1 MLVLFLAPR
10 PQTRRRA
17 DAHGPAAGSRM
28 ERPER
33 PRGWTDDA
41 SNPEDLRLGFS
52 PEHVRL
58 AKAVV
63 VDALLSQVVA
73 SGASRATALH
83 ARQRTVATAVS
94 YFWRFYQR
102 RSFATDE
109 PVLVAVACLSLAG
122 KTLENP
128 VHDHTKFVALARAV
142 ADETYGPC
150 GAAREELFACAPDAL
165 LPCELRVLDALEFD
179 LTPYDPYAALE
190 EALRVTESRKG
201 AETGDETKGK
211 KRASSGCADAS
222 ENDET
227 LFRVAWG
234 VLNDSLVTP
243 TCVSVS
249 ERAAAVAAVAVACEL
264 LDVEPPETAFPDGE
278 NASLAAAAADV
289 PAGHVALAAREMVR
303 HRAAFA
309 ETADSKG
316 RGAPAEAPKGAP
328 AGWRARPLML
338 AARRAQ
344 AAQIIEEARR
354 AGRHSTSR

>member
-1 MLVLFLAPR
+1 
-10 PQTRRRA
+10 
-17 DAHGPAAGSRM
+17 M

-102 RSFATDE
+102 GSFATDE

-142 ADETYGPC
+142 AAETYSD
-150 GAAREELFACAPDAL
+150 ASREALFACAPDAL
-165 LPCELRVLDALEFD
+165 LPCELRVLDALKFD
-179 LTPYDPYAALE
+179 LTPYDPHAALQE
-190 EALRVTESRKG
+190 VLRGGRRSPAKERARRREG
-201 AETGDETKGK
+201 AETDATEAPSATGRRK
-211 KRASSGCADAS
+211 KRKRDDDDDDD
-222 ENDET
+222 DET

-243 TCVSVS
+243 TCISVT

-264 LDVEPPETAFPDGE
+264 LDVEPPAGASFRGGETDWE
-278 NASLAAAAADV
+278 NGAGDD
-289 PAGHVALAAREMVR
+289 PAGQAALAASWMVR
-303 HRAAFA
+303 YRAAFA
-309 ETADSKG
+309 ENADSKQDD
-316 RGAPAEAPKGAP
+316 APAEAPKGAP
-328 AGWRARPLML
+328 VGWRARPLML
-338 AARRAQ
+338 AGLRAR
-344 AAQIIEEARR
+344 AAQIIEAARR
-354 AGRHSTSR
+354 AGGAAAKRRASREPSP

>member
-1 MLVLFLAPR
+1 
-10 PQTRRRA
+10 
-17 DAHGPAAGSRM
+17 M

-33 PRGWTDDA
+33 LRGWTDDA

-102 RSFATDE
+102 RSFTTDE

-128 VHDHTKFVALARAV
+128 VHNHTKFLKLVKRLRNSLADAV
-142 ADETYGPC
+142 AAETYDESS
-150 GAAREELFACAPDAL
+150 ASREELFSFSCASDAL
-165 LPCELRVLDALEFD
+165 LPCELRVLDALKFD
-179 LTPYDPYAALE
+179 LTPYDPHKELE
-190 EALRVTESRKG
+190 EALR
-201 AETGDETKGK
+201 DE
-211 KRASSGCADAS
+211 
-222 ENDET
+222 DEEKNQ

-243 TCVSVS
+243 TCVCVT

-264 LDVEPPETAFPDGE
+264 MDVEPPKGAFFSSVFVETPEGE
-278 NASLAAAAADV
+278 
-289 PAGHVALAAREMVR
+289 VALAAREMTR
-303 HRAAFA
+303 YRAAFA
-309 ETADSKG
+309 EGKNADSF
-316 RGAPAEAPKGAP
+316 AEHAETEKNTPKGAP
-328 AGWRARPLML
+328 AGWRARPPML
-338 AARRAQ
+338 AGLRARAARIIEAARRAGET
-344 AAQIIEEARR
+344 AARPR
-354 AGRHSTSR
+354 A

>member
-1 MLVLFLAPR
+1 
-10 PQTRRRA
+10 
-17 DAHGPAAGSRM
+17 M

-33 PRGWTDDA
+33 LRGWTDDA

-102 RSFATDE
+102 RSFTTDE

-128 VHDHTKFVALARAV
+128 VHDHTKFVSLADAV
-142 ADETYGPC
+142 AAEMYDE
-150 GAAREELFACAPDAL
+150 ASREELFSCAPDAL
-165 LPCELRVLDALEFD
+165 LPCELRVLDALKFD
-179 LTPYDPYAALE
+179 LTPYDPHKELE
-190 EALRVTESRKG
+190 DARR
-201 AETGDETKGK
+201 DE
-211 KRASSGCADAS
+211 
-222 ENDET
+222 DEDE
-227 LFRVAWG
+227 LFLVAWG

-243 TCVSVS
+243 TCVCVT

-264 LDVEPPETAFPDGE
+264 MDVEPPKGAFLSRDEKNVFVETPEGE
-278 NASLAAAAADV
+278 
-289 PAGHVALAAREMVR
+289 VALAAREMTR
-303 HRAAFA
+303 YRAAFA
-309 ETADSKG
+309 ENADSF
-316 RGAPAEAPKGAP
+316 AENAETEKNTPKGAP
-328 AGWRARPLML
+328 AGWRARPPML
-338 AARRAQ
+338 AGLRARAARIIEAARRAGET
-344 AAQIIEEARR
+344 AARPR
-354 AGRHSTSR
+354 A

>member
-1 MLVLFLAPR
+1 
-10 PQTRRRA
+10 
-17 DAHGPAAGSRM
+17 M

-243 TCVSVS
+243 TCVSVT

-264 LDVEPPETAFPDGE
+264 LDVEPPARAFFRDDGKT
-278 NASLAAAAADV
+278 DV
-289 PAGHVALAAREMVR
+289 AGDDPAGQAALAARWMTW

-309 ETADSKG
+309 ENADSKRAG
-316 RGAPAEAPKGAP
+316 GASAEAPKGAP
-328 AGWRARPLML
+328 VGWRARPLML
-338 AARRAQ
+338 AGLRAR
-344 AAQIIEEARR
+344 AARSIEAARR
-354 AGRHSTSR
+354 AGRTAAKRRASREPSP

>member
-1 MLVLFLAPR
+1 
-10 PQTRRRA
+10 
-17 DAHGPAAGSRM
+17 M

-33 PRGWTDDA
+33 LRGWTDDA

-102 RSFATDE
+102 RSFTTDE

-128 VHDHTKFVALARAV
+128 VHDHTKFLKLVKSLRNSLADAV
-142 ADETYGPC
+142 AAETYDESS
-150 GAAREELFACAPDAL
+150 ASREELFSFSCASDAL
-165 LPCELRVLDALEFD
+165 LPCELRVLDALKFD
-179 LTPYDPYAALE
+179 LTPYDPHKELE
-190 EALRVTESRKG
+190 EALR
-201 AETGDETKGK
+201 DE
-211 KRASSGCADAS
+211 
-222 ENDET
+222 DEEKNQ

-243 TCVSVS
+243 TCVCVT

-264 LDVEPPETAFPDGE
+264 MDVEPPKGAFLSRDGKNVFVETLEGQ
-278 NASLAAAAADV
+278 
-289 PAGHVALAAREMVR
+289 VALAAREMTR
-303 HRAAFA
+303 YRAAFA
-309 ETADSKG
+309 ENADSF
-316 RGAPAEAPKGAP
+316 AAEKKNAETEKNTPKGAP
-328 AGWRARPLML
+328 AGWRARPPML
-338 AARRAQ
+338 AGLRARAARIIEAARRAGET
-344 AAQIIEEARR
+344 AARR
-354 AGRHSTSR
+354 RA

>member
-1 MLVLFLAPR
+1 
-10 PQTRRRA
+10 
-17 DAHGPAAGSRM
+17 M

-102 RSFATDE
+102 GSFATDE

-142 ADETYGPC
+142 AAETYSD
-150 GAAREELFACAPDAL
+150 ASREALFACAPDAL

-264 LDVEPPETAFPDGE
+264 LDVEPPARAFFRDDGKT
-278 NASLAAAAADV
+278 DV
-289 PAGHVALAAREMVR
+289 AGDDPAGQAALAARWMTW

-309 ETADSKG
+309 ENADSKRAG
-316 RGAPAEAPKGAP
+316 GASAEAPKGAP
-328 AGWRARPLML
+328 VGWRARPLML
-338 AARRAQ
+338 AGLRAR
-344 AAQIIEEARR
+344 AARSIEAARR
-354 AGRHSTSR
+354 AGRTAAKRRASREPSP

>member
-1 MLVLFLAPR
+1 
-10 PQTRRRA
+10 
-17 DAHGPAAGSRM
+17 M

-33 PRGWTDDA
+33 FRGCADDA
-41 SNPEDLRLGFS
+41 SNPDDLRLGLS
-52 PEHVRL
+52 PEHVRT

-63 VDALLSQVVA
+63 VDALLSKVVQ

-102 RSFATDE
+102 GSFATDE

-142 ADETYGPC
+142 AAETYSD
-150 GAAREELFACAPDAL
+150 ASREALFACAPDAL

-243 TCVSVS
+243 TCVSVT

-264 LDVEPPETAFPDGE
+264 LDVEPPARAFFRDDGKT
-278 NASLAAAAADV
+278 DV
-289 PAGHVALAAREMVR
+289 AGDDPAGQAALAARWMTW

-309 ETADSKG
+309 ENADSKRAG
-316 RGAPAEAPKGAP
+316 GASAEAPKGAP
-328 AGWRARPLML
+328 VGWRARPLML
-338 AARRAQ
+338 AGLRAR
-344 AAQIIEEARR
+344 AARSIEAARR
-354 AGRHSTSR
+354 AGRTAAKRRASREPSP

>member
-1 MLVLFLAPR
+1 
-10 PQTRRRA
+10 
-17 DAHGPAAGSRM
+17 M

-33 PRGWTDDA
+33 FRGCADDA
-41 SNPEDLRLGFS
+41 SNPDDLRLGLS
-52 PEHVRL
+52 PEHVRT

-63 VDALLSQVVA
+63 VDALLSKVVQ

-243 TCVSVS
+243 TCVSVT

-264 LDVEPPETAFPDGE
+264 LDVEPPARAFFRDDGKT
-278 NASLAAAAADV
+278 DV
-289 PAGHVALAAREMVR
+289 AGDDPAGQAALAARWMTW

-309 ETADSKG
+309 ENADSKRAG
-316 RGAPAEAPKGAP
+316 GASAEAPKGAP
-328 AGWRARPLML
+328 VGWRARPLML
-338 AARRAQ
+338 AGLRAR
-344 AAQIIEEARR
+344 AARSIEAARR
-354 AGRHSTSR
+354 AGRTAAKRRASREPSP